1 MLQSVKRSTRRTK
14 KKKKPKEK
22 MIDYY
27 FCKAVSSSHSFPFT
41 SFSELGF
48 SLFVLCVFCY

>member
-48 SLFVLCVFCY
+48 SLFVLCV